1 MREKDE
7 TTNGPASEVANY
19 CSIEAGGTGSA
30 RRRNDILSAYRTDL
44 EFEDNAGGYLGV
56 VLISAEVARAEQVG
70 FEPVAK
76 PMMRLDKIYSSS
88 KLVRESAFR
97 AVRRLRSEVR
107 HSNQCVGEDLKVS
120 RAGPP
125 ETRTSAAKQRPRAGA
140 R

>member
-7 TTNGPASEVANY
+7 TTNGPASEAANY
-19 CSIEAGGTGSA
+19 CSIAAGRNISA
-30 RRRNDILSAYRTDL
+30 KVSKRYSLSLSNGL
-44 EFEDNAGGYLGV
+44 EFEDNAGGYFGV

-76 PMMRLDKIYSSS
+76 PMMGLDKIYASS

-107 HSNQCVGEDLKVS
+107 HSNQCVGKDLQVS
-120 RAGPP
+120 RTGPP
-125 ETRTSAAKQRPRAGA
+125 ETRTSSAE
-140 R
+140 

>member
-30 RRRNDILSAYRTDL
+30 RRRNDILSAYRTVL
-44 EFEDNAGGYLGV
+44 EFEDNAGGYFGV

-70 FEPVAK
+70 FQPVAK
-76 PMMRLDKIYSSS
+76 AMMGLDEIYSSS

-107 HSNQCVGEDLKVS
+107 HSNQCVGEDLQVS

-125 ETRTSAAKQRPRAGA
+125 ETRASAAE
-140 R
+140 